1 MPLTSARVTQED
13 QVSRLETLFDLHRDR
28 LFRLALRLV
37 GERQEAEDL
46 SQEAFLR
53 AARVLERVPAEEPGA
68 EAWLVRTL
76 VNLCRDRH
84 RRHAVRRRHAERE
97 LREASPGPDPTERTV
112 AHAAV
117 EHALGKLEPRRRAI
131 VVMRYLE
138 GLSAVEIARLLS
150 MRAAT
155 VRWHLMAARR
165 QMEEILR

>member
-1 MPLTSARVTQED
+1 MSLPTCKVTQD
-13 QVSRLETLFDLHRDR
+13 DPVARLGILFDLHRDR

-37 GERQEAEDL
+37 GDRQEAEDL

-53 AARVLERVPAEEPGA
+53 AARSLERVPAEDSGA

-84 RRHAVRRRHAERE
+84 RRRKVRRIHAERE
-97 LREASPGPDPTERTV
+97 QRRAIPGIDPTERVV

-117 EHALGKLEPRRRAI
+117 GRALGQLDPKRRA
-131 VVMRYLE
+131 VVVLRYLE
-138 GLSAVEIARLLS
+138 GLSAVEISQLLS

-165 QMEEILR
+165 QLEEILR